1 MGYALAP
8 LDDETVTWRRRQSQ
22 DWLERGNESIAPRSA
37 SIGRIVGTLDRSQGG
52 FVPAN
57 GVCDEAAAGGAV
69 RIDGEHRRQ
78 SAESRPAVW
87 RDSHGLPVV

>member
-1 MGYALAP
+1 MASTA
-8 LDDETVTWRRRQSQ
+8 VAR
-22 DWLERGNESIAPRSA
+22 DWQGNESIAPRSA

-69 RIDGEHRRQ
+69 RIDGEQLRQ
-78 SAESRPAVW
+78 AAESRPAAPP
-87 RDSHGLPVV
+87 DSHGLPVV